1 MFKRLFWAALL
12 LALTTMAAAQD
23 VNRVDFNGV
32 GFDFAPE
39 AAASVC
45 AMRIPADPPSAL
57 VPGGLRPAHT
67 LIEFYNSEQFT
78 FGALHAFRTADF
90 ASYPDF
96 AAQLTALQTILRER
110 PDLAAFATGSARAD
124 APTLPYLPTPAAA
137 QILRAQPIYL
147 DNGVVSG
154 IRYLTV
160 YAQDVAPISGDRIE
174 YTFQGISTDGGTYI
188 AISLRVNAGVLPI
201 APPETIDFSGIS
213 AEDFEAYLTQE
224 AALLNDA
231 PADSFTPALDLLD
244 SIALSLRIE
253 GVTAPTVRPPLE
265 ATPSLGALG
274 GTWTL
279 ISYGDPSAPTPVLEG
294 TTITLTID
302 PLGVSGSAGC
312 NRYFGGYVFVENTIS
327 FAALGSTRMACAPE
341 IMAQEAAYLRA
352 LASTRTFEIVG
363 DTLRIVYDGGALTF
377 ERE

>member
-1 MFKRLFWAALL
+1 MFKRLFWAGLL

-32 GFDFAPE
+32 GFDFTTE
-39 AAASVC
+39 AAASVR
-45 AMRIPADPPSAL
+45 AMRIPADPPDAL
-57 VPGGLRPAHT
+57 LPGGPRPAHT
-67 LIEFYNSEQFT
+67 LIEFYDSEQFT
-78 FGALHAFRTADF
+78 FGALYAFQTADF

-96 AAQLTALQTILRER
+96 AAELTALQTILRER
-110 PDLAAFATGSARAD
+110 PDLTAFATGSARAD
-124 APTLPYLPTPAAA
+124 APTLPYLPTPAAE
-137 QILRAQPIYL
+137 QIVRAQPIYL

-160 YAQDVAPISGDRIE
+160 YAQDVSLISGDRIE
-174 YTFQGISTDGGTYI
+174 YTFQGISADGGTYI
-188 AISLRVNAGVLPI
+188 AINLRVNASVLPI
-201 APPETIDFSGIS
+201 APPETIDFGGIS
-213 AEDFEAYLTQE
+213 PEDFEAYLTQE

-231 PADSFTPALDLLD
+231 PASSFTPALDLLD

-253 GVTAPTVRPPLE
+253 GVTAPNVRPPLE

-279 ISYGDPSAPTPVLEG
+279 ISYGDPTAPTPVLEG

-312 NRYFGGYVFVENTIS
+312 NRYFGGYAYADNTIS
-327 FAALGSTRMACAPE
+327 FAALGATRMACEPA
-341 IMAQEAAYLRA
+341 IMEQEAAYLRA
-352 LASTRTFEIVG
+352 LASTRTFEIIG
-363 DTLRIVYDGGALTF
+363 DTLTIVYDGGALTF